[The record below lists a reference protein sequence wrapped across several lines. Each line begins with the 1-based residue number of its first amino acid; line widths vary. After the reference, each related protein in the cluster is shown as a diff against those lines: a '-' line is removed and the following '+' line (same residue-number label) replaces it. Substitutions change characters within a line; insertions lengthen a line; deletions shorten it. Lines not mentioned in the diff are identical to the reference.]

1 MTKLTWSL
9 AGSAACLAFA
19 SASFAGGIERNPQTV
34 QFLFEE
40 GRYAEFTYT
49 RLDPDVSGT
58 LVPAPV
64 ISTGDM
70 IDSENLVGLYY
81 KQDLGEN
88 WVLAFSSVQPY
99 GVRTAYPTGTGHP
112 FAGSNAELDTRDFTA
127 YLKYAFG
134 NGFSA
139 YGGLRFQQVEGQ
151 VFLPS
156 IPGGYNL
163 STNNDREV
171 GYAVGVAYE
180 RPDIALRVALTYNS
194 AIDHTF
200 ESSETL
206 AIGTVNSEFETTL
219 PQSVNL
225 EFQTGIMEDTLLFG
239 SIRWV
244 DWSEF
249 TIAPPVYSSLV
260 PYALAGY
267 ESDTVTYKLGVGRR
281 FNDNWSG
288 AITLTHE
295 PQTNDIFG
303 NLGPV
308 DGRTGLG
315 VGATYT
321 QGNMK
326 VSAGIEY
333 NWLGDALTQN
343 PRGAPGDPISDF
355 QDNTAINL
363 GIRVGFYF

>member
-1 MTKLTWSL
+1 
-9 AGSAACLAFA
+9 
-19 SASFAGGIERNPQTV
+19 
-34 QFLFEE
+34 
-40 GRYAEFTYT
+40 
-49 RLDPDVSGT
+49 
-58 LVPAPV
+58 
-64 ISTGDM
+64 
-70 IDSENLVGLYY
+70 
-81 KQDLGEN
+81 
-88 WVLAFSSVQPY
+88 
-99 GVRTAYPTGTGHP
+99 
-112 FAGSNAELDTRDFTA
+112 
-127 YLKYAFG
+127 
-134 NGFSA
+134 
-139 YGGLRFQQVEGQ
+139 
-151 VFLPS
+151 
-156 IPGGYNL
+156 
-163 STNNDREV
+163 
-171 GYAVGVAYE
+171 
-180 RPDIALRVALTYNS
+180 
-194 AIDHTF
+194 
-200 ESSETL
+200 
-206 AIGTVNSEFETTL
+206 
-219 PQSVNL
+219 VNL

-249 TIAPPVYSSLV
+249 NIAPPVYSRFV

-267 ESDTVTYKLGVGRR
+267 ESDTITYKLGVGRR

-308 DGRTGLG
+308 DGRTGIG

-343 PRGAPGDPISDF
+343 PSSTPGDPISDF

-363 GIRVGFYF
+363 GLRVGFYF